1 MSHCVLLNADYTFLN
16 LIDWKRAVCLQAK
29 GKVEV
34 LKQSNSIVM
43 SSGGIEFKIPSIMR
57 LIKLIRTIYR
67 TGVAFNKKNILVR
80 DGFRCAYCGEKSQK
94 LTIDHIIPRS
104 RGGRDSFENCVA
116 ACRSCNRRKGGR
128 MPSEANMH
136 LIHKPYQP
144 TVSEFLRMRLTRLG
158 INDLLKDIGF
168 L

>member
-16 LIDWKRAVCLQAK
+16 LIDWKRAVCLLAK

-34 LKQSNSIVM
+34 LKHSDSVVK
-43 SSGGIEFKIPSIMR
+43 SPGGIEFKIPSIMR

-67 TGVAFNKKNILVR
+67 TGVAFNRKNILVR

-136 LIHKPYQP
+136 LILKPYQP
-144 TVSEFLRMRLTRLG
+144 TISEFLRMRLKRLG
-158 INDLLKDIGF
+158 INDLLRDIGLF
-168 L
+168 

>member
-16 LIDWKRAVCLQAK
+16 LIDWKRAVCLLAK

-34 LKQSNSIVM
+34 LKHSDSIVK
-43 SSGGIEFKIPSIMR
+43 SPGGIEFKIPSIMR

-104 RGGRDSFENCVA
+104 RGGHDSFENCVA

-136 LIHKPYQP
+136 LILKPYQP
-144 TVSEFLRMRLTRLG
+144 TVSEFLRMRLKRLG
-158 INDLLKDIGF
+158 INDLLKDIG
-168 L
+168 LL